1 MSKKHQKRKHVVVAD
16 HGLWLFNGL
25 RLDAAAFVKREVRI
39 PITAVH
45 ASRAEYKQVEAE
57 IGTEMLFAF

>member
-1 MSKKHQKRKHVVVAD
+1 MGFYYLTACVWMKRFGKYA
-16 HGLWLFNGL
+16 HG
-25 RLDAAAFVKREVRI
+25 AAAFVKREVRI